1 MGEDKGVMAI
11 IDQDAEDA
19 YKTFSLS
26 LKFGEKY
33 KTRFEPSVSRNLSR
47 RILNPNVAP
56 GGTSNFDPY
65 LTNPATL
72 QT

>member
-33 KTRFEPSVSRNLSR
+33 KTRFEPAVSRNMSR
-47 RILNPNVAP
+47 RILKLREGEKP
-56 GGTSNFDPY
+56 GSDYDPY
-65 LTNPATL
+65 LSNPASL